1 MASLQLGNVL
11 NKLGMGRMSSEK
23 QETLLKLLI
32 LVSAAIL
39 CEHVFVIFSLKHNR
53 NCRIFVYFFCDLK
66 AVWCV
71 LCLYVCV
78 CIFVCAFLVC
88 IYNLWKSDQYVLIS
102 HTILASCVVYPS
114 S

>member
-53 NCRIFVYFFCDLK
+53 NCRIFVYVFCDLK
-66 AVWCV
+66 AVRGVYCA
-71 LCLYVCV
+71 CMCMHICV
-78 CIFVCAFLVC
+78 CFFGMYLQLVE
-88 IYNLWKSDQYVLIS
+88 I
-102 HTILASCVVYPS
+102 
-114 S
+114 